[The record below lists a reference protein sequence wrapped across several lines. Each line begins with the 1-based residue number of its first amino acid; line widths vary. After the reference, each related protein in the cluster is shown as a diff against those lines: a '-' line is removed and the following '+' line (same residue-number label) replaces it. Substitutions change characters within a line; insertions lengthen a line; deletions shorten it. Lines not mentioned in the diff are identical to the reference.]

1 MSDLVEETTDVEVK
15 QTRKEQLA
23 EARKAKADKKR
34 RREEQ
39 LSNIE
44 SRLDTLL
51 KQKETVQTEHSE
63 DVEVED
69 QPENKKIKVT
79 KEQAEESEDEVEGW
93 GTTIFRACTPI
104 LVAGVPI
111 LLPVISS
118 YIQRNLEGV
127 QQKPIDNRPQVLV
140 PPKVEKAVMPP
151 PVSRVQKPYQTPT
164 KNVVVKPKIVGN
176 SGFVV

>member
-15 QTRKEQLA
+15 QTRKKQLA

-63 DVEVED
+63 YVEVED
-69 QPENKKIKVT
+69 QPENKKNQSDK
-79 KEQAEESEDEVEGW
+79 
-93 GTTIFRACTPI
+93 RAI
-104 LVAGVPI
+104 
-111 LLPVISS
+111 
-118 YIQRNLEGV
+118 
-127 QQKPIDNRPQVLV
+127 
-140 PPKVEKAVMPP
+140 
-151 PVSRVQKPYQTPT
+151 
-164 KNVVVKPKIVGN
+164 
-176 SGFVV
+176 